1 MLPAV
6 VGGEHDPSD
15 GASWTL
21 DEQSKDRATAADLDV
36 VAVGADAEDGEW
48 LVAAA
53 QLTSSTSREATTA
66 PMTVFLREHRQPLR
80 CTVRNDES
88 GAVLRRRGHAHSRV
102 LDRLP
107 KPLVDVGQRP
117 ILWHLMKYYSHYG
130 HNEFIL
136 CLGYG
141 AHKIKEFFLRYDE
154 WATNDFVL
162 SKGGR
167 DVQMLSTDI
176 DEWQI
181 TFVDTGHDSNVGER
195 LRRVQRHLGGEELF
209 LELRRRALRPSLD
222 RYIDRF
228 LTHDKTAAFLTV
240 PVPHTFHIVH
250 TAVDGE
256 VTVSNPSPARLCAS
270 TPGSSCCAARSSTTC
285 VPVRVGA

>member
-1 MLPAV
+1 
-6 VGGEHDPSD
+6 
-15 GASWTL
+15 
-21 DEQSKDRATAADLDV
+21 
-36 VAVGADAEDGEW
+36 
-48 LVAAA
+48 
-53 QLTSSTSREATTA
+53 
-66 PMTVFLREHRQPLR
+66 
-80 CTVRNDES
+80 
-88 GAVLRRRGHAHSRV
+88 
-102 LDRLP
+102 
-107 KPLVDVGQRP
+107 
-117 ILWHLMKYYSHYG
+117 MKYYSHYG

-209 LELRRRALRPSLD
+209 LANYADGLSDLPLTATSIDSSPTTRRRRSS
-222 RYIDRF
+222 R
-228 LTHDKTAAFLTV
+228 
-240 PVPHTFHIVH
+240 
-250 TAVDGE
+250 
-256 VTVSNPSPARLCAS
+256 SPCRTRSTSS
-270 TPGSSCCAARSSTTC
+270 TPRWTAR
-285 VPVRVGA
+285 